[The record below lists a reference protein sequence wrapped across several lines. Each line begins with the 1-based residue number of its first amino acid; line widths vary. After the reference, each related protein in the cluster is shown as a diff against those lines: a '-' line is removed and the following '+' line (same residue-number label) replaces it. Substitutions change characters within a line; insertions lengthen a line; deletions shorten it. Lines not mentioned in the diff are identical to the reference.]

1 MSVFVTGA
9 ESFVGRAL
17 AMACDEL
24 SIQIEGVDHVK
35 GVLPRWQHA
44 DIRDPALADLIPDGS
59 IVVHLA
65 AISRDSDCRLD
76 PKTAFDVNVNGTLN
90 VAEAARKRGCT
101 QIVFAS
107 SEWVYGDVSNTGVQA
122 EDAAIDGTRLNS
134 EYAISKLV
142 AERLL
147 QLGSYVPATTILRF
161 GIIYGPRESNFSAVE
176 SLLKK
181 VHAGDRVE
189 IGSARTARRFIHVDD
204 IAAGIVASFGRR
216 GCEVFNLCGSDLVT
230 LRDVVEAS
238 ARVTGMA
245 VELIE
250 TASDRPSIRNPVNDR
265 ALRELSW
272 RPEIDL
278 EEGLRSVLEGFE
290 AVR

>member
-9 ESFVGRAL
+9 ESFVGHAL
-17 AMACDEL
+17 TAACDEAGIL
-24 SIQIEGVDHVK
+24 IEGVDHVQS
-35 GVLPRWQHA
+35 VSPRWQHA
-44 DIRDPALADLIPDGS
+44 DIRDPALADLIPNGS

-65 AISRDSDCRLD
+65 AVSRDSDCRSD
-76 PKTAFDVNVNGTLN
+76 PMTAFDVNVNGTLN
-90 VAEAARKRGCT
+90 VADAARQRGCP

-107 SEWVYGDVSNTGVQA
+107 SEWVYGDVANTSVQV
-122 EDAAIDGTRLNS
+122 EEAAIDGTRLDS

-147 QLGSYVPATTILRF
+147 QLGSYVPGTTILRF
-161 GIIYGPRESNFSAVE
+161 GIIYGPRDSNFSAVE

-181 VHAGDRVE
+181 VYAGDRLE
-189 IGSARTARRFIHVDD
+189 IGSGRTARRFIHVDD

-216 GCEVFNLCGSDLVT
+216 GCEVFNLCGSDLVS

-238 ARVTGMA
+238 ARITGMA
-245 VELIE
+245 VDLVE
-250 TASDRPSIRNPVNDR
+250 TAPDRPSIRNPVNDR